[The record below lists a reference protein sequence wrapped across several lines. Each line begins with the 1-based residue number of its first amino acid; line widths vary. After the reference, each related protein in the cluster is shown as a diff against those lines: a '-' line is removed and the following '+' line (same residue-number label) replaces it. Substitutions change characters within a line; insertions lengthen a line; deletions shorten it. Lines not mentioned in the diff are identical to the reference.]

1 MQTKCANSC
10 LTDLRALHRCSPGA
24 GGSGGQVQPRL
35 QRRPWCVGLHR
46 PRSAG
51 SRVVSV
57 AMGQQSKATGDD
69 AVAIG
74 ENSIASATSSS
85 VLGGT
90 ANTAS
95 GIKSACIGGSSNSAT
110 QIFSYATGSNAK
122 SEVTGKWTHSSGIFS
137 TSGDAQRGWQIERTE
152 TSGFDIQSFT
162 TNGSSESSSNQ
173 IKVPTDAAV
182 AFRGM
187 IVAKEEGTS
196 DCAAWIVEG
205 LAVNNGGTTTLVNS
219 ATTTINNAPSWGL
232 ATQIDDGNDVV
243 QFLAVG
249 ATSHDIRWVAAIDT
263 VEVTAA

>member
-1 MQTKCANSC
+1 
-10 LTDLRALHRCSPGA
+10 
-24 GGSGGQVQPRL
+24 
-35 QRRPWCVGLHR
+35 
-46 PRSAG
+46 
-51 SRVVSV
+51 
-57 AMGQQSKATGDD
+57 MGQQSKATGDD

-263 VEVTAA
+263 VEVTAT